1 MKEDFSEL
9 VEYLD
14 KKFQKTAT
22 KEDINNLAVELVA
35 REEFDLF
42 TKETVKEL
50 KNIKDNIN
58 NLQTSVDKYAEKA
71 DAYFQEMIMM
81 AHKIDRH
88 EKWFQIVA
96 DKLGIK
102 LPY

>member
-9 VEYLD
+9 ITYLD
-14 KKFQKTAT
+14 ERFEKIEKVLENKADKT
-22 KEDINNLAVELVA
+22 DVQNLMTA
-35 REEFDLF
+35 
-42 TKETVKEL
+42 
-50 KNIKDNIN
+50 
-58 NLQTSVDKYAEKA
+58 VDKYAEKA

-81 AHKIDRH
+81 AQKIDRH